1 MLRRLL
7 LLFVFLLPFY
17 AQAANPRVIHVVV
30 ALCDNDNQGIVKVPA
45 KIGNGQDPANNL
57 YWGAMYG
64 VKTFMSRQPDFKR
77 LKVVNDFDKP
87 VLERLVFRHVPTG
100 TIVVADAYDG
110 AYIRH
115 ATNAFFNFAAG
126 RQKTNVTADGK
137 IYAAGGAAQ
146 LVVYMG
152 HNGLMDFSLDR
163 IPAAADRQKREIAV
177 FACKSRQYFADPI
190 KNTGAVPL
198 MWTTHYMAP
207 EGYVLHALASGWAE
221 GASREAMRERV
232 AKAYDK
238 YQKCGM
244 KGARALFATP

>member
-1 MLRRLL
+1 MWRFFLVLL
-7 LLFVFLLPFY
+7 SFAPF
-17 AQAANPRVIHVVV
+17 AVQAADPRVIHVVV
-30 ALCDNDNQGIVKVPA
+30 ALCDNDSQGIVKVPA
-45 KIGNGQDPANNL
+45 KIGNGKDPANNL

-64 VKTFMSRQPDFKR
+64 VKTFMSKQPDFRR

-100 TIVVADAYDG
+100 TIVVADAYEGSHID
-110 AYIRH
+110 H
-115 ATNAFFNFAAG
+115 ATRAFLNFAAG
-126 RQKTNVTADGK
+126 RQKTMVTAEGK
-137 IYAAGGAAQ
+137 SYAAGGASQ
-146 LVVYMG
+146 LVVYVG

-163 IPAAADRQKREIAV
+163 IPVAADSKKREIAV
-177 FACKSRQYFADPI
+177 FACKSRQYFADPV
-190 KNTGAVPL
+190 KKTGAVPL

-221 GASREAMRERV
+221 GVSREALRERV

-244 KGARALFATP
+244 KGARALFATQ

>member
-1 MLRRLL
+1 MMRRLL
-7 LLFVFLLPFY
+7 LLLVFILPLY
-17 AQAANPRVIHVVV
+17 AQAAEPRVIHVVV
-30 ALCDNDNQGIVKVPA
+30 ALCDNENQGIVKVPA

-64 VKTFMSRQPDFKR
+64 VKTFLSRQPDFKR

-100 TIVVADAYDG
+100 TIVVADAYHG

-115 ATNAFFNFAAG
+115 ATNAFFHFAAG
-126 RQKTNVTADGK
+126 RDKLRVTADGK
-137 IYAAGGAAQ
+137 SYVAGGGAQ

-152 HNGLMDFSLDR
+152 HNGLMDFSPGR
-163 IPAAADRQKREIAV
+163 IPAAADGKKREVAV

-190 KNTGAVPL
+190 KGTGAVPL

-207 EGYVLHALASGWAE
+207 EGYVLHALASGWA
-221 GASREAMRERV
+221 GGTSREALRERV
-232 AKAYDK
+232 AKAYDR

-244 KGARALFATP
+244 RGARALFAVP